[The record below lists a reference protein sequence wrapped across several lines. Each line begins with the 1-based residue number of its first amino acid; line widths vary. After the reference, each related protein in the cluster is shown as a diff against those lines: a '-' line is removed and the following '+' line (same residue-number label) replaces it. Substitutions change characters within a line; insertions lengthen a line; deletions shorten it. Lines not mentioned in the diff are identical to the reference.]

1 MTTVTQLLMTSL
13 VVTPCERLDPSP
25 GVSGCLHNLGCAFA
39 QADEPED
46 LVVAAKDGIVGFA
59 VTALQLLWTQ
69 VRVELYSLWHNAPL
83 YTRTWYKRVLLCV
96 QKTPI
101 IPLGCIMAL
110 LGLGSS
116 GRGSEVR

>member
-83 YTRTWYKRVLLCV
+83 YTRTWYYSLECV
-96 QKTPI
+96 E
-101 IPLGCIMAL
+101 GEFY
-110 LGLGSS
+110 
-116 GRGSEVR
+116 EVHIRKPA